1 MANSK
6 SSIYP
11 IQLKN
16 AELNL
21 NKYDAEIKQY
31 TGFNKNNAPFVGGCL
46 SNLFTKDNVIS
57 GSTNDNTYIDDNGDV
72 YRIRDYNMPQYGIDT
87 WELAKNNETVIAG
100 DNNQFL
106 VNKKLNFPS
115 NTIKVF
121 TEDLYVDKVIDPEGY
136 VFFYIKSLS
145 AKFRAYNSSSVENR
159 INLPNLHISYNIDGY
174 CKKGI
179 TNIFVMPDS
188 DTNYLVIVSVARA
201 NTDVVVINLDPELDA
216 EGKPVY
222 RYFYRLFTAWAFQI
236 DYRESLGLCYDE
248 TGTKQFSIFHAQDEN
263 AKLAAFFTIDFENY
277 DVTEVASLKT
287 SIENTLDTG
296 VQLVSNKLIYYHIL
310 NYPFN
315 AAILSRQYGLTEIID
330 FTNNTAFKIVGR
342 LKTPY
347 YDTSDN
353 KVKFREVTTINY
365 PEVKTVRTGQFL
377 KIGEYIETN
386 NRTLTPIMCS
396 CDVQNAVSTEYQAS
410 SNFKSWCV
418 HQYNHNY
425 ALNGFSFSDY
435 TTSNNDEIKRAKYA
449 LGDYVPLG
457 KNKVFYLAFNNNLL
471 SAICSKYVLLTEWNS
486 INAEDVYFYYD
497 YRNSKKIRGSYDERI
512 IYKLKNDWYVIK
524 LEAKPSIMIF
534 ENQIVINVNS
544 VNNSYD
550 KERDK
555 QLHFATPYNGF
566 IDAINRQAMTS
577 FYDLTSQENDIY
589 VAGAV
594 REYNQEDNSSIIL
607 YPISFSKAP
616 GGTYY
621 IKNFFALCFNEY
633 INIYTNIRN
642 GSSVIKYEYST
653 KYDGSNDA
661 FRIDSELLDMPF
673 PSDSSGNIEYNVNLF
688 SEIRS
693 TFGNAALIKSQLNT
707 YPLVIG
713 NNNNFLMNYYIAS
726 GVEGLEELFV
736 IQGNYYGIMQNY
748 IVSLSYYNGVVSNIQ
763 FVVSVEG
770 LQFCGNTPYQ
780 AIFFS
785 KTNRCLYA
793 FTGANV
799 LNVMQTIDK
808 ISEVRDYEYNPATQS
823 IFLITDTGVI
833 INGLFGTYQIDYP
846 NITKIFLL
854 NNGFVLNDGSTT
866 YRYIKYYKDT
876 DDGYTKQNIE
886 LDTCFYGMDNQTV
899 TINDCLYLRLF
910 SEEHEEG
917 SLEVSA
923 VTLSLKGRK
932 TEKTTFKIKASD
944 WDKETHTIYLR
955 YQPKEQRGLGI
966 SFKIN
971 SPFKIASMSVGSQ
984 PDAILIDKVSKGAV
998 NAPLSTSSNI
1008 NW

>member
-46 SNLFTKDNVIS
+46 SNLFVKDNTIS

-87 WELAKNNETVIAG
+87 WELSKNGETIIAG
-100 DNNQFL
+100 NSNQFL
-106 VNKKLNFPS
+106 VNKKIAIPS
-115 NTIKVF
+115 NAIKVF
-121 TEDLYVDKVIDPEGY
+121 TEDLYVDRVNDPEGY
-136 VFFYIKSLS
+136 VFFYIKSLT
-145 AKFRAYNSSSVENR
+145 ARFQQYGSSYIDTRLE
-159 INLPNLHISYNIDGY
+159 LPALYTSLDIDGF

-188 DTNYLVIVSVARA
+188 DTNYLVVVSVAQR
-201 NTDVVVINLDPELDA
+201 NTCVVAINLDPELDNN
-216 EGKPVY
+216 GKPIY
-222 RYFYRLFTAWAFQI
+222 RYIYQVFNAWAFSI
-236 DYRESLGLCYDE
+236 DYQEPIALCYDE
-248 TGTKQFSIFHAQDEN
+248 DETKQFSIFHAQDAD
-263 AKLAAFFTIDFENY
+263 AKLAAFFTIDFENKT
-277 DVTEVASLKT
+277 VTEVASLKS
-287 SIENTLDTG
+287 SIGNTLDSG
-296 VQLVSNKLIYYHIL
+296 YQLVPNRLINYHIL
-310 NYPFN
+310 NYPYN
-315 AAILSRQYGLTEIID
+315 TAILSRQYGLTESMD
-330 FTNNTAFKIVGR
+330 FTNNTAFKIIGR

-353 KVKFREVTTINY
+353 KLKFRNLTPINY
-365 PEVKTVRTGQFL
+365 PSVKTVKTGFSL
-377 KIGEYIETN
+377 RIGEYIETN
-386 NRTLTPIMCS
+386 NRTLTPIMCC
-396 CDVQNAVSTEYQAS
+396 CDVQNAVNENYPATGD
-410 SNFKSWCV
+410 FKSWCL
-418 HQYNHNY
+418 HQHSTNY
-425 ALNGFSFSDY
+425 ALNGFNFFDY
-435 TTSNNDEIKRAKYA
+435 TTNTNEVIKRGKYA
-449 LGDYVPLG
+449 LGDFVSIG
-457 KNKVFYLAFNNNLL
+457 KGGLFYLAFNNNLL

-486 INAEDVYFYYD
+486 VNAEDVYFCYD
-497 YRNSKKIRGSYDERI
+497 YRTTKKIRNNFDERI
-512 IYKLKNDWYVIK
+512 IYKVNNDWFVIK
-524 LEAKPSIMIF
+524 LEPKASISVF
-534 ENQIVINVNS
+534 ENQIVVNVNS
-544 VNNSYD
+544 LNNSYD

-555 QLHFATPYNGF
+555 VLHFATPYNGF
-566 IDAINRQAMTS
+566 IDNVKRHEMTT
-577 FYDLTSQENDIY
+577 FYDLTGQENDIY
-589 VAGAV
+589 VAGAI
-594 REYNQEDNSSIIL
+594 REYDQENNSSIIL
-607 YPISFSKAP
+607 NPISFAKVP
-616 GGTYY
+616 DGVYY
-621 IKNFFALCFNEY
+621 TRSFFAICFDEY
-633 INIYTNIRN
+633 VNIYTNLRS
-642 GSSVIKYEYST
+642 GDSVIKYEYST
-653 KYDGSNDA
+653 KYDGAHDSVK
-661 FRIDSELLDMPF
+661 IDSELKEFTF
-673 PSDSSGNIEYNVNLF
+673 PIDANGNVEYNVNLF
-688 SEIRS
+688 SEIKS
-693 TFGNAALIKSQLNT
+693 TFGNAALIQAQLNS

-713 NNNNFLMNYYIAS
+713 NNNNFLMNYYLAS

-736 IQGNYYGIMQNY
+736 IQGNYYGVMQGY
-748 IVSLSYYNGVVSNIQ
+748 IVSLSYYNGVISNIQ

-799 LNVMQTIDK
+799 LNVMQAIDK
-808 ISEVRDYEYNPATQS
+808 ISEVKDYKYNPATQS

-846 NITKIFLL
+846 NITKVFLL

-932 TEKTTFKIKASD
+932 TEKTTFKIKAGD